1 MDKLSERLEA
11 RADMIRGKGVTPLGE
26 LLREAAKLAR
36 RVEEA
41 DAGVVEYNFGCCLS
55 VRAESGQWLPIQGQR
70 VRLVRED

>member
-11 RADMIRGKGVTPLGE
+11 HADMIRGKGVTPLGE

-41 DAGVVEYNFGCCLS
+41 PMHSVSAMPGTNRGYGVIAVPGDL
-55 VRAESGQWLPIQGQR
+55 VDQR
-70 VRLVRED
+70 VRLVREE